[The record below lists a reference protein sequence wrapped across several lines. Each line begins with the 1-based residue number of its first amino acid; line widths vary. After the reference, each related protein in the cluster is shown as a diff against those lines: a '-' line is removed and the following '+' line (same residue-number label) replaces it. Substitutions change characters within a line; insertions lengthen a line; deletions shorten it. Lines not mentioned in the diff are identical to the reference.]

1 MPKMTE
7 EQRQQRALVRAR
19 REALAAEEDDR
30 RLEQRQQQWMEQ
42 GAYLTVAEIEAG
54 EPCRG
59 CGEPLLDGLGNWP
72 ALLHMTPAQRR
83 DYDDADASF
92 RERHSGCRAH
102 RWSMSGNRTAHCGY
116 CCPPPPLS
124 TLQIERIRQIL
135 SSVKTEK
142 KDLIDWD
149 LTLTCEHSVR
159 HSQHRDH
166 DRYSFQVVGC
176 PTCGARRGVVA
187 TQRIGPAAGPDARAQ
202 KEHLSTQLQSAQ
214 TKLKRQRKA
223 TAATERHNEELTIQ
237 FEKADL
243 NLPTA

>member
-7 EQRQQRALVRAR
+7 EQRQQRALARAR

-30 RLEQRQQQWMEQ
+30 RLEKRRQQWIEQ
-42 GAYLTVAEIEAG
+42 GTYLTVAEIAG

-59 CGEPLLDGLGNWP
+59 CGEPLLDGLGDWP
-72 ALLHMTPAQRR
+72 APLHMTPAQRR
-83 DYDDADASF
+83 NCDDADASF

-102 RWSMSGNRTAHCGY
+102 RWSMSANRTAHCGY

-149 LTLTCEHSVR
+149 LILTCEHIVR

-166 DRYSFQVVGC
+166 DRHSFHVAEC
-176 PTCGARRGVVA
+176 PTCGVRRGVVA

-214 TKLKRQRKA
+214 TKLERQRKA
-223 TAATERHNEELTIQ
+223 MAATERHIEELTRQ
-237 FEKADL
+237 FEEADL